1 MRYKAF
7 SAFIFPSLATLTML
21 AVFTSCASPKT
32 FSRTGIV
39 QQIEPGKDG
48 YTASLRE
55 PDGDDFDALMS
66 IVRMQQAYRTVKV
79 GDKITVEG
87 DTIHLN
93 QRVRVLVEKIR

>member
-1 MRYKAF
+1 MPHKACF
-7 SAFIFPSLATLTML
+7 AFALPSLAILIML
-21 AVFTSCASPKT
+21 AVFTSCARSKAY
-32 FSRTGIV
+32 SRTGIV

-55 PDGDDFDALMS
+55 PGGDDFDALMS
-66 IVRMQQAYRTVKV
+66 RIRMQQAYRLVKV

-93 QRVRVLVEKIR
+93 QRVRVLVERIR